1 MPSDRRNHYRPP
13 QRPDMD
19 KGYSNLLTEIL
30 PAIDIDY
37 EDTAD
42 LQIVCP
48 ACREPIYKAVRK
60 GSPAV
65 HYLAHY
71 EASRSAVAECELR
84 VGSMGEATIAT
95 QNQDARRQTL
105 EYFLAVFEEML
116 KETLERAYRPAHPA
130 TLMALGRHK
139 TFAVFREIA
148 KDAMLRKFS
157 PATLARVAEA
167 SFGNKGR
174 DVLTPKAK
182 HLGAR
187 RQAVISADIMQT
199 LLGGASKRNFNLLFN
214 SAWAVAMEWAKP
226 EERAELIDS
235 LGITDE
241 ALDVLWRMPFTS
253 RNKAIRMIQE
263 LEAQPFRNG
272 DLGTTGLIIFIEMF
286 MNDLLLAT
294 DYLGWLARRSERS
307 QAALRQPATGT
318 RH

>member
-1 MPSDRRNHYRPP
+1 
-13 QRPDMD
+13 MD

-30 PAIDIDY
+30 PAVDIDY

-60 GSPAV
+60 SIPAV

-84 VGSMGEATIAT
+84 VRSMGEATIIS

-130 TLMALGRHK
+130 TLMALSKHK
-139 TFAVFREIA
+139 TLAVFREIA

-157 PATLARVAEA
+157 PAIIARVAEA
-167 SFGNKGR
+167 SFGNKAR
-174 DVLTPKAK
+174 NVMTPKAK

-214 SAWAVAMEWAKP
+214 SAWAVAMEWVKL
-226 EERAELIDS
+226 EEQAEFIQSVGL
-235 LGITDE
+235 TNE
-241 ALDVLWRMPFTS
+241 ALKVLQRMPFTS
-253 RNKAIRMIQE
+253 RNKAIWMIQE
-263 LEAQPFRNG
+263 LEEQPFTNG
-272 DLGTTGLIIFIEMF
+272 DLGTAGLIVLIEMF

-294 DYLGWLARRSERS
+294 DYLGWLARRAERNR
-307 QAALRQPATGT
+307 AALRQPETET
-318 RH
+318 QH